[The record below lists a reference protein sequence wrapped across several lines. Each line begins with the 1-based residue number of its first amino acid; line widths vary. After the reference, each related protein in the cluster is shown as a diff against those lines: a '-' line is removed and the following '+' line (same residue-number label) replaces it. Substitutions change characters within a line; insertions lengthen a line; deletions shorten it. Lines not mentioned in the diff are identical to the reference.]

1 MYGFSLRLKFV
12 SGLTKLDLVPRV
24 FFASVASLIAV
35 WPGVVLAYNV
45 NTTKEGQ
52 PLRWPTGEVGLE
64 LDMAGGPDS
73 VSQVQAEAA
82 AINAVSSW
90 QRSLTGSRVT
100 LAVANTAGRAA
111 SGDGVPSVRWAVDDE
126 DPSVD
131 EGRLAIT
138 EVSYRVADGE
148 IQDADIVVNAVEF
161 GWTVEEGS
169 CAGAYDL
176 EGALAH
182 ELGHLLGLGHSVDED
197 ATMFSTG
204 APCETHKRDLTDD
217 DQSGV
222 HYLYV
227 QLLAPE
233 GNGPDVVDPVG
244 CSAGGGAGGWS
255 ALLVVAALVGLARR
269 RRIALVVV
277 GAALAHSAPAS
288 AAELRRLELDE
299 LAGRSDAVVRG
310 VVMATAPADEEEL
323 ATVSVVLVSECLA
336 GDCPAWVQ
344 VRSRGGERDGVG
356 LFVDGEAELGAGR
369 EVVVYLRARPD
380 KLSHRVVGGVQGAL
394 TVVRG
399 ESGLTAE
406 RDLSRHRVLVDGAW
420 QSGGVERVDLAVLR
434 RALAR

>member
-1 MYGFSLRLKFV
+1 MARS
-12 SGLTKLDLVPRV
+12 
-24 FFASVASLIAV
+24 FFASVASLVAV
-35 WPGVVLAYNV
+35 WPSVAFAYNV
-45 NTTKEGQ
+45 NTTKGGQ
-52 PLRWPTGEVGLE
+52 PLRWPTGEVALE

-73 VSQVQAEAA
+73 VTQVQAEAA
-82 AINAVSSW
+82 AISAVSAW
-90 QRSLTGSRVT
+90 QRSLAGSRVT
-100 LAVANTAGRAA
+100 LAVVNTAGRAE

-138 EVSYRVADGE
+138 EVSYRVVDGE
-148 IQDADIVVNAVEF
+148 IQDADIIVNAVEF
-161 GWTVEEGS
+161 GWTVAAETCS
-169 CAGAYDL
+169 GAYDL

-233 GNGPDVVDPVG
+233 GNGPDIVDPVG

-255 ALLVVAALVGLARR
+255 ALLVAVALFGLVRR
-269 RRIALVVV
+269 RRVALLVV
-277 GAALAHSAPAS
+277 GAALAQSAPAA

-310 VVMATAPADEEEL
+310 VVLATAPADEDEL
-323 ATVSVVLVSECLA
+323 ATVSVVRVSECLA

-356 LFVDGEAELGAGR
+356 LWVDGEAELRPAQ

-399 ESGLTAE
+399 QSGVTAE
-406 RDLSRHRVLVDGAW
+406 RDLRRHRVLVDGAW
-420 QSGGVERVDLAVLR
+420 QSGRIEQVDLAALR